1 MNSIETF
8 ESYTKNLKPAGELMN
23 KAVTAI
29 NSKIIDETHTKW
41 CKSYPLLECFKYEA
55 KHINDKNETVWEYTY
70 ENKKNNFQVE
80 VVLEMRRTGSS
91 WCVMFDFESNAN
103 GKEQSNKNISKDGL
117 SGSKMNTE
125 VKQALTYLTGYNKA
139 FQAKNDFEMIVKK

>member
-1 MNSIETF
+1 MNSIQTF

-41 CKSYPLLECFKYEA
+41 CKSYPLLEFFHYES
-55 KHINDKNETVWEYTY
+55 KHVNDKNETVWEYTY
-70 ENKKNNFQVE
+70 ENKKDEFDVDIT
-80 VVLEMRRTGSS
+80 LEMRRTGSS

-117 SGSKMNTE
+117 SGSKMNAE
-125 VKQALTYLTGYNKA
+125 VKQILTYLNGFNKA
-139 FQAKNDFEMIVKK
+139 FKAKNDFELIIKK